1 MNRTEFLEQL
11 ERLLW
16 DIPES
21 ERKEALEYYQDYFE
35 DAGAENEGKV
45 IQELGSPGKVAAIIR
60 ADLENEGIQSGE
72 YTETGYTD
80 ERFQEKNVPE
90 PSEMKENSEK
100 SETGSGTGQEE
111 NNSDGTLYIDPQ

>member
-35 DAGAENEGKV
+35 DAGA
-45 IQELGSPGKVAAIIR
+45 VAYIFSASTQAGGQR
-60 ADLENEGIQSGE
+60 A
-72 YTETGYTD
+72 
-80 ERFQEKNVPE
+80 
-90 PSEMKENSEK
+90 
-100 SETGSGTGQEE
+100 
-111 NNSDGTLYIDPQ
+111 

>member
-45 IQELGSPGKVAAIIR
+45 IQ
-60 ADLENEGIQSGE
+60 
-72 YTETGYTD
+72 
-80 ERFQEKNVPE
+80 
-90 PSEMKENSEK
+90 
-100 SETGSGTGQEE
+100 
-111 NNSDGTLYIDPQ
+111 

>member
-45 IQELGSPGKVAAIIR
+45 IQELGSPGKVAAISR
-60 ADLENEGIQSGE
+60 EELENGGRQ
-72 YTETGYTD
+72 
-80 ERFQEKNVPE
+80 
-90 PSEMKENSEK
+90 
-100 SETGSGTGQEE
+100 
-111 NNSDGTLYIDPQ
+111 